1 MSEKSIINL
10 LLNSNE
16 PAIRLKT
23 YLRLLDLDYDTSEVK
38 KILSNL
44 KTESLLISNLFK
56 YLPKDDTSKTF
67 HVYKKWQGAHW
78 ILSILADIGYP
89 PGDIDL
95 IPIID
100 REMKWL
106 LGRKLKLVING
117 RTRFCASQDGNGLYS
132 TISLGFFDE
141 RCKFIAERLIDHQWE
156 DGGWNCDRNPEARNS
171 SYHESLIPLRALN
184 IYLKEIKN
192 LRVQNAVIQA
202 TELFLKRNL
211 FRRIRDNKVINQK
224 WLMLHYPPYWHYDIL
239 MALKVLGEVDRLQ
252 DKRCNEALDILES
265 KRLEDGG
272 FPKEGKYCQSSNK
285 NDRMFSPFNWNGVS
299 KKNMNEWVTIDSLY
313 ILKNAKRIDIEY

>member
-95 IPIID
+95 I
-100 REMKWL
+100 
-106 LGRKLKLVING
+106 V
-117 RTRFCASQDGNGLYS
+117 T
-132 TISLGFFDE
+132 
-141 RCKFIAERLIDHQWE
+141 
-156 DGGWNCDRNPEARNS
+156 
-171 SYHESLIPLRALN
+171 LN
-184 IYLKEIKN
+184 II
-192 LRVQNAVIQA
+192 
-202 TELFLKRNL
+202 
-211 FRRIRDNKVINQK
+211 
-224 WLMLHYPPYWHYDIL
+224 HH
-239 MALKVLGEVDRLQ
+239 
-252 DKRCNEALDILES
+252 
-265 KRLEDGG
+265 
-272 FPKEGKYCQSSNK
+272 
-285 NDRMFSPFNWNGVS
+285 
-299 KKNMNEWVTIDSLY
+299 
-313 ILKNAKRIDIEY
+313 